1 MLVIDFDLA
10 NYSFIDLNTFQLS
23 EESNEPT
30 YIVPSVKSVA
40 ATDLTEKERDLGVC
54 KMCGRKLRG
63 FDSCKHGMGPIC
75 FKKYKEM
82 LRRSKTLF

>member
-1 MLVIDFDLA
+1 MVDFDLT

-23 EESNEPT
+23 KET
-30 YIVPSVKSVA
+30 IHIVPSVKSVA
-40 ATDLTEKERDLGVC
+40 ATDLTEKERDVEVC

-63 FDSCKHGMGPIC
+63 FDSCQHGMGPIC
-75 FKKYKEM
+75 FKKYKET